1 MKNLKY
7 ITFAICSL
15 FLLSACDKDTEGV
28 SSLLH
33 FELNGDETMLVT
45 LNTSYEEPGFKITLD
60 GADVSESVEIVQDVN
75 ADRVGLYTVQYI
87 YTNMDGVKTVKERTV
102 IVNDPSVTLD
112 MAGSYVTATGTQ
124 RDYNGITA
132 FQGQKITVNK
142 IAPGFFSISDFLG
155 GWYAQRA
162 GYGAAYACSGY
173 VQLQN
178 NGTFELLSSSLLPW
192 ADTIDGITEGKYDAA
207 SGQVSWKTSYAGMAF
222 TIVLNK

>member
-7 ITFAICSL
+7 ITLFICSL
-15 FLLSACDKDTEGV
+15 CFFCACDKETEGI

-60 GADVSESVEIVQDVN
+60 GADVSESVEIKHDVDPN
-75 ADRVGLYTVQYI
+75 RVGLYTVQYI
-87 YTNMDGVKTVKERTV
+87 YTNMDGIKTVKERTV
-102 IVNDPSVTLD
+102 IVNDPTVTLD
-112 MAGSYVTATGTQ
+112 MAGSYITANGTQ
-124 RDYNGITA
+124 REYNGTTP
-132 FQGQKITVNK
+132 FQGQKISIGK

-173 VQLQN
+173 VQLLN
-178 NGTFELLSSSLLPW
+178 DGSFELLSSSLLPW
-192 ADTIDGITEGKYDAA
+192 ADTIDGIIEGKYDATT
-207 SGQVSWKTSYAGMAF
+207 GQVSWKTSYAGMGF